1 MMLRLS
7 FLCLLFFVF
16 ACKNKSVNV
25 LKDKIKIEVSPDSS
39 SLIFSNIDDYIL
51 KDLSADTLL
60 NSMWAKTIAVY
71 PKAID
76 EDLQDLEKPIEG
88 KYAIA
93 EKNIVFTPNSSF
105 KKGKSYLVELYLQN
119 PSGDITENLKTNS
132 SLFNHDAI
140 QKTIQF

>member
-1 MMLRLS
+1 MRLS
-7 FLCLLFFVF
+7 FFCLLFFFF
-16 ACKNKSVNV
+16 ACQNKSANV
-25 LKDKIKIEVSPDSS
+25 LKDEITIEVSQDFS

-51 KDLSADTLL
+51 KNLSADTLS
-60 NSMWAKTIAVY
+60 NSMWAHTIAVY

-88 KYAIA
+88 KYAIKD
-93 EKNIVFTPNSSF
+93 KNIVFTPNSSF

-132 SLFNHDAI
+132 SLFNQDAI
-140 QKTIQF
+140 QKIIQF